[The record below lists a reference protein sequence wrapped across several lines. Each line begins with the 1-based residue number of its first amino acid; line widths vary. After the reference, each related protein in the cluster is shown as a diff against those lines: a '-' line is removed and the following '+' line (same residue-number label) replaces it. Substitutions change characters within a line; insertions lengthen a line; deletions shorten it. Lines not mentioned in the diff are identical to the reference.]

1 MKLIYPGGST
11 VITRVLKS
19 ASEKQKRERGWKIQV
34 ASFVDGE
41 RGMSQAKQV
50 ICRSWKRQENR
61 FFPLE
66 PPERDTDIDQHLD
79 FSPLIAFGLLTSEQ

>member
-19 ASEKQKRERGWKIQV
+19 ASENRKRGEKWKGEEGDI

-41 RGMSQAKQV
+41 TGMSQAKQV
-50 ICRSWKRQENR
+50 ICRS
-61 FFPLE
+61 
-66 PPERDTDIDQHLD
+66 
-79 FSPLIAFGLLTSEQ
+79 